1 MQVKGAR
8 LCEIADVPTSFH
20 KIEEAVL
27 SVVLM
32 TNTAQL
38 VWE

>member
-8 LCEIADVPTSFH
+8 LYEIADVLTSFH
-20 KIEEAVL
+20 KREEAVL